1 MEKEKEGMKKEEIHQ
16 NPGSMNTKNTTCYN
30 SIRLESTLLYALYVL
45 QSHFLVK
52 FNFSKW
58 KVKCCLK

>member
-30 SIRLESTLLYALYVL
+30 SIRLEST
-45 QSHFLVK
+45 
-52 FNFSKW
+52 
-58 KVKCCLK
+58 